1 MYTIQ
6 EPNKKEIAFTVL
18 SNDWPQTYDM
28 DHSQIDAYTL
38 ALTREFAVI
47 QGPPGTGKTFIG
59 IKIAT
64 TLLKNLSLEET
75 PMLII
80 CYTNHALDQ
89 FLEGVLEVTNNI
101 VRLGSQSKSKIL
113 EPYNLN
119 SMRGRI
125 KSRYSYLYGSKRS
138 ELEKIVKCMSEI
150 QTEIEKCE
158 KEVLTYKSVKKY
170 LKGNELKSNKEDP
183 ILPWLF
189 DHEEDELDKLLQ
201 DDEES
206 EDWEKVLETED
217 EDLKLETC
225 FSEEWALREIDS
237 MYNSIKYVNDV
248 NDDQYEGEKMTD
260 RFETQI
266 RKVRRRMNF
275 FKVFNFSIIF

>member
-1 MYTIQ
+1 MYTI
-6 EPNKKEIAFTVL
+6 EDPNKEEIAYTVL
-18 SNDWPQTYDM
+18 SKDWPKAYDM
-28 DHSQIDAYTL
+28 DHSQMDAYTL

-64 TLLKNLSLEET
+64 TLLKNLSLEGT

-113 EPYNLN
+113 EPYNLKC
-119 SMRGRI
+119 MRGRM
-125 KSRYSYLYGSKRS
+125 KSKYSHLYGSKRS
-138 ELEKIVKCMSEI
+138 ELEKIVRSMTEI
-150 QTEIEKCE
+150 QTEIQKCE

-183 ILPWLF
+183 ILPWLL
-189 DHEEDELDKLLQ
+189 DHEEDVLDKLLQ
-201 DDEES
+201 DDDES

-217 EDLKLETC
+217 EDIKLETC

-248 NDDQYEGEKMTD
+248 NEDQYEGEKMTD
-260 RFETQI
+260 RFEAQI
-266 RKVRRRMNF
+266 RKVRRRMNC
-275 FKVFNFSIIF
+275 FKV

>member
-1 MYTIQ
+1 M
-6 EPNKKEIAFTVL
+6 E
-18 SNDWPQTYDM
+18 
-28 DHSQIDAYTL
+28 AYTF

-47 QGPPGTGKTFIG
+47 QGPPGTGKTFVG
-59 IKIAT
+59 VKIAT
-64 TLLKNLSLEET
+64 TLLKNLSLEGT
-75 PMLII
+75 PILII

-89 FLEGVLEVTNNI
+89 FLEGILEVTNNI

-125 KSRYSYLYGSKRS
+125 KSKYSRLYGSKRS
-138 ELEKIVKCMSEI
+138 ELELIIKSMSDI

-158 KEVLTYKSVKKY
+158 KEVLSYKSIKKY
-170 LKGNELKSNKEDP
+170 LRGNELKSNKEDP

-189 DHEEDELDKLLQ
+189 DHVEDEMEKVLQ

-206 EDWEKVLETED
+206 DDWEKVLETED
-217 EDLKLETC
+217 VDLRLETC
-225 FSEEWALREIDS
+225 FSEQWALREIES
-237 MYNSIKYVNDV
+237 MYNSIKYVNDI
-248 NDDQYEGEKMTD
+248 NDDQYEGEQMTEK
-260 RFETQI
+260 FETHI

-275 FKVFNFSIIF
+275 FKVIL